1 MYIIKKKVTSKTKN
15 IMHAPQNEQNG
26 QEEQKEEDHDNNN
39 NILAKEIDSWGNFE
53 YALREENRLLF

>member
-1 MYIIKKKVTSKTKN
+1 
-15 IMHAPQNEQNG
+15 MHAPQNEQNG